1 MPAAAPPN
9 APSSSAA
16 RRLRGVRSATAFAGP
31 AFLVSVG
38 YIDPGN
44 WGTDLAAGSRYGY
57 DLLWVLVAANLLA
70 LLLQH
75 LSARIG
81 VATGR
86 DLAAVIGE
94 RLRPA
99 QRRAYAVLALGA
111 MLVTE
116 IAEFLGVVVALQLLF
131 GLPLGGAVV
140 LGGATVACLFLLGV
154 GRARPLERAIFL
166 LLAVVAGCYVV
177 ELWLSRP
184 GLEAAGGLIPSGI
197 DAERGLVALGI
208 LGAVVM
214 PHNLFLHSGLVLE
227 RRRPGLSAR
236 SLLRRATVESALALN
251 LALLVNAAIL
261 ITAAATFYDRGVV
274 VESLGQAHEALEPL
288 LGPAAAVAFAL
299 ALLAAGLASCI
310 TGGMASQMVIDGLVL
325 TRRRFPLLARR
336 LVALVPAT
344 IVLASGVGEIEAL
357 LWTQVVLSLALPF
370 VVVPLVVL
378 CRDRELMGELA
389 IRGGLLVAA
398 AAVGL
403 LLVVLNVAGLLGL
416 VL

>member
-1 MPAAAPPN
+1 MTSAVAPG
-9 APSSSAA
+9 
-16 RRLRGVRSATAFAGP
+16 RLGGVRAATAFAGP

-86 DLAAVIGE
+86 DLAAVIGS
-94 RLRPA
+94 RLRPG

-131 GLPLGGAVV
+131 GLPLGAAVALGAGV
-140 LGGATVACLFLLGV
+140 VACLLLLGV
-154 GRARPLERAIFL
+154 GRARPLERAVFL
-166 LLAVVAGCYVV
+166 LLGVVAACYVV
-177 ELWLSRP
+177 ELSLSRP
-184 GLEAAGGLIPSGI
+184 GPDAAAGLLPTGL
-197 DAERGLVALGI
+197 DAERGVVALGI

-214 PHNLFLHSGLVLE
+214 PHNLFLHSGLVLD
-227 RRRPGLSAR
+227 RRRPGLSR
-236 SLLRRATVESALALN
+236 RGLLRRATVESALALN

-261 ITAAATFYDRGVV
+261 MTAAATFFDEGVV

-288 LGPAAAVAFAL
+288 LGPGAALTFAV
-299 ALLAAGLASCI
+299 ALLAAGLASCV
-310 TGGMASQMVIDGLVL
+310 TGGMASQLVLDGLVL
-325 TRRRFPLLARR
+325 TGPRPPLLARR

-357 LWTQVVLSLALPF
+357 LWTQLVLSLALPF
-370 VVVPLVVL
+370 VVVPLVLL
-378 CRDRELMGELA
+378 CRDRELMGDLA
-389 IRGGLLVAA
+389 IRGWLLVAGG
-398 AAVGL
+398 AVAL
-403 LLVVLNVAGLLGL
+403 LLVVVNVAGLIGL
-416 VL
+416 LL

>member
-1 MPAAAPPN
+1 VPAEAPPT
-9 APSSSAA
+9 A
-16 RRLRGVRSATAFAGP
+16 RTPRAGRLRGARAGAAFAGP

-57 DLLWVLVAANLLA
+57 ELLWVLVAANLLA

-75 LSARIG
+75 LSARVG

-86 DLAAVIGE
+86 DLAAVLGE
-94 RLRPA
+94 RLPPA
-99 QRRAYAVLALGA
+99 QRRAYAALAMGA
-111 MLVTE
+111 VLVTE
-116 IAEFLGVVVALQLLF
+116 VAEFLGVVVALRLLL
-131 GLPLGGAVV
+131 GLPLTGAVV
-140 LGGATVACLFLLGV
+140 LGGAAVACLFLLGV
-154 GRARPLERAIFL
+154 GRPRPLERAVFL

-184 GLEAAGGLIPSGI
+184 GLAAAAGLVPGGL

-236 SLLRRATVESALALN
+236 GLLRRATLESVLALN

-261 ITAAATFYDRGVV
+261 LTAAATFYDRGVV

-288 LGPAAAVAFAL
+288 LGPAAAAAFAL
-299 ALLAAGLASCI
+299 ALLAAGLASCV
-310 TGGMASQMVIDGLVL
+310 TGGMASQLVLDGLVL
-325 TRRRFPLLARR
+325 TRRRFPLLVRR

-344 IVLASGVGEIEAL
+344 IVLASGVGEIDAL

-389 IRGGLLVAA
+389 VRGGLLVAA
-398 AAVGL
+398 SAVAL